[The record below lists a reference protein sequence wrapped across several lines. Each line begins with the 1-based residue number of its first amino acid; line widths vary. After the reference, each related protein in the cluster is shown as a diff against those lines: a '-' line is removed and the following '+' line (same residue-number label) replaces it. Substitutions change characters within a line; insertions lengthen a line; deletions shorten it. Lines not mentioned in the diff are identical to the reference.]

1 MKEAAN
7 VISHFLI
14 IVKPMSSIQ
23 EEIFEKFKEVD
34 LSKFKTTELITIAKN
49 TLDIKC
55 DVCHSDNVHVELKQL
70 RSGDEAA
77 TSIYTCINCGN
88 KWKTN

>member
-1 MKEAAN
+1 
-7 VISHFLI
+7 
-14 IVKPMSSIQ
+14 MSSIQ
-23 EEIFEKFKEVD
+23 ELILEKFKEID
-34 LSKFKTTELITIAKN
+34 LSKFKSTNLITLTKN
-49 TLDIKC
+49 TLDITC
-55 DVCHSDNVHVELKQL
+55 DVCQSDNVHVELKQL